1 MLVLLLIVSGF
12 CFMEIDPPKHFF
24 GASPNSFLI
33 ISANAADNVTAKKAP
48 AAQSKS
54 FIAAYYFHGNFRC
67 MTCRKMEQY
76 SREAIEQYFAAQIKS
91 GAVVFQP
98 INIDETENQHFVQD
112 YQLVTRSLVLVKY
125 ENGKQT
131 TWKNLPAIW
140 QKVGDQQAFFEYVKS
155 EIAAYL

>member
-1 MLVLLLIVSGF
+1 MQYKKFTIPTLLFLMITCTSA
-12 CFMEIDPPKHFF
+12 I
-24 GASPNSFLI
+24 GA
-33 ISANAADNVTAKKAP
+33 DKAP

-67 MTCRKMEQY
+67 PTCKKMEQY
-76 SREAIEQYFAAQIKS
+76 SREAIEQNFAAQLKS
-91 GAVVFQP
+91 GVVVFQP
-98 INIDETENQHFVQD
+98 INIDESENEHFVQD

-131 TWKNLPAIW
+131 AWKNLPSIW
-140 QKVGDQQAFFEYVKS
+140 QKVGDQQAFFDYVKS